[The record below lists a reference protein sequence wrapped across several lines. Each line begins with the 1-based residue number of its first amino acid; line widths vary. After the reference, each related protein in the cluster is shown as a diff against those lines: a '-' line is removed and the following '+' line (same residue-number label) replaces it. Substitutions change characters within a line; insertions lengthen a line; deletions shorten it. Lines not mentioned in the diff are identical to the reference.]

1 MILKYKVKAKCKGDR
16 QPRLVYNGT
25 NLAMMVITAGR
36 MYQSDEVTDCEVTIL
51 NVSNCEIAYTRI
63 K

>member
-1 MILKYKVKAKCKGDR
+1 MILKYKAKCNGDR
-16 QPRLVYNGT
+16 QPRLVYHGT
-25 NLAMMVITAGR
+25 RLDLMIITAAR

-51 NVSNCEIAYTRI
+51 NDSNREIAYTRI

>member
-16 QPRLVYNGT
+16 QSRLVYNGT
-25 NLAMMVITAGR
+25 SMNMMIITAGR
-36 MYQSDEVTDCEVTIL
+36 MYQSDDVTDCEITIL
-51 NVSNCEIAYTRI
+51 NESNREIAYTRI